1 MCCERAENQAGR
13 VCVVRF
19 PLLYADWSHWAESV
33 KGVFSP
39 VFAVAVLLPTI
50 VVCSTAF
57 LSWGLEVKKKKT
69 ICSAGWKLLRMHSP
83 SCGPWEPLSDCSLS
97 MWLGFRCLPP
107 ASVNSKKKEASV
119 VQREQKQ
126 AAELHTRE
134 RALQRES
141 TSVMVTG
148 ATIGGLG
155 NLHLTTRVS
164 RCTMHSSIVQLHA
177 RDCWKKQT
185 YMLCLNWR
193 I

>member
-107 ASVNSKKKEASV
+107 ASVNSKKKRGISGSARAEAGSWTS
-119 VQREQKQ
+119 
-126 AAELHTRE
+126 HTRTCS
-134 RALQRES
+134 A
-141 TSVMVTG
+141 
-148 ATIGGLG
+148 
-155 NLHLTTRVS
+155 TRVDQRYGHGS
-164 RCTMHSSIVQLHA
+164 NHRWLGKSSPNHQG
-177 RDCWKKQT
+177 K
-185 YMLCLNWR
+185 
-193 I
+193 